1 MSVPRMSD
9 YHETYRT
16 FDWGLPETFNFG
28 TDVVDR
34 YADDVDRLALIW
46 CNAAGQERRLTFAEI
61 KKLSD
66 RFALALATRGIRK
79 GDRVVVMLPRLPEWQ
94 IVMVACLKLGTVA
107 VPCIEMLTE
116 SDLTYRIEH
125 SGATTIVTTEEN
137 RAKVSADTETLS
149 HRIFLGPDGHWNCD
163 GEEFATSDAPLK
175 PATFKPARVLHE
187 DPVVIY
193 YTSGTTG
200 PPKGVTHVARALY
213 VWRYAARYWLDLDE
227 DDLMWCTAD
236 TGWSK
241 AGTSILFGPWS
252 WGVPVLFYDGPF
264 DATGRLEVLARHRV
278 TVFCAAATEL
288 RRLIYEDVGAHDLS
302 ALRRTVSAGETLNP
316 EVANRWTELTG
327 APTHEGYGQ
336 TESLM
341 SVHTYSCTPGKS
353 GSMGLPLP
361 GYRLAVLA
369 EDGTPVGKGSS
380 GIIAIGLPNPNMFQG
395 YWREPARQQ
404 ESIVHNAAGE
414 WWLTGD
420 SGWMDDDGYV
430 FFEGRGDDIISSAG
444 YRIGP
449 SEVENA
455 LLEHAAVR
463 ECAAVASPD
472 PERGEIVKA
481 FVVLAEG
488 VAESEHLVG
497 DLQDHCK
504 RTTAPYKYPREI
516 DFVPDLPKNVAGKL
530 LRGELK
536 RREYERKG
544 KLVSEEIGVRPG

>member
-1 MSVPRMSD
+1 M
-9 YHETYRT
+9 
-16 FDWGLPETFNFG
+16 
-28 TDVVDR
+28 
-34 YADDVDRLALIW
+34 
-46 CNAAGQERRLTFAEI
+46 TFAEI

-66 RFALALATRGIRK
+66 LFALALATRGISK
-79 GDRVVVMLPRLPEWQ
+79 GDCVVVMLPRLPEWQ
-94 IVMVACLKLGTVA
+94 IVTVACLKLGAVT

-137 RAKVSADTETLS
+137 RAKVPGDLETLS

-163 GEEFATSDAPLK
+163 GEEIAMSDAP
-175 PATFKPARVLHE
+175 FESARVLPE

-200 PPKGVTHVARALY
+200 PPKGVTLAARALY

-227 DDLMWCTAD
+227 GDLMWCTAD

-252 WGVPVLFYDGPF
+252 WGVPALFYDGPF
-264 DATGRLEVLARHRV
+264 DPTGRLEVLARHRV

-341 SVHTYSCTPGKS
+341 SVHNYSCTPVKS

-361 GYRLAVLA
+361 GYKLAVLA
-369 EDGTPVGKGSS
+369 DDGTDLGNGAS
-380 GIIAIGLPNPNMFQG
+380 GIIAIGLPNPNMFLG
-395 YWREPARQQ
+395 YWREPGRQQ
-404 ESIVHNAAGE
+404 ESIVRNAAGA

-420 SGWMDDDGYV
+420 IGWMDDDGYV

-455 LLEHAAVR
+455 LLEHPAVR
-463 ECAAVASPD
+463 ECVVVASPD

-488 VAESEHLVG
+488 VAESEHLVS

-516 DFVPDLPKNVAGKL
+516 AFVADLPKNVAGKL
-530 LRGELK
+530 LRGALK
-536 RREYERKG
+536 RQEYERKG
-544 KLVSEEIGVRPG
+544 NLVSEEIGVRPG

>member
-1 MSVPRMSD
+1 MTVPRMAD

-16 FDWGLPETFNFG
+16 FDWNLPETFNFG

-34 YADDVDRLALIW
+34 YAEDIERPALIW
-46 CNAAGQERRLTFAEI
+46 CNAAGVERRFTFADI
-61 KKLSD
+61 KRLSD
-66 RFALALATRGIRK
+66 RFAHGLAESGIRK

-94 IVMVACLKLGTVA
+94 IAMVACLKLGAVT
-107 VPCIEMLTE
+107 VPCIDMLTGH
-116 SDLTYRIEH
+116 DLAYRIEH
-125 SGATTIVTTEEN
+125 SGARAIVTTEAN
-137 RAKVSADTETLS
+137 RAKVPIAVECLS
-149 HRIFLGPDGHWNCD
+149 LRIFLEDDGRWTRD
-163 GEEFATSDAPLK
+163 GREIATTDAPFE
-175 PATFKPARVLHE
+175 PVRVELE

-200 PPKGVTHVARALY
+200 NPKGVTHVARALY
-213 VWRYAARYWLDLDE
+213 VWRYAARYWLDLVDG
-227 DDLMWCTAD
+227 DLMWCTAD

-252 WGVPVLFYDGPF
+252 WGVPVLFHDGPF
-264 DATGRLEVLARHRV
+264 DITERLELLVRYRV

-288 RRLIYEDVGAHDLS
+288 RRLIYEEVGAHDLS

-316 EVANRWTELTG
+316 EVADRWTELTG

-341 SVHTYSCTPGKS
+341 SVHNYPCTPGKA

-361 GYRLAVLA
+361 GYRMTVLA
-369 EDGTPVGKGSS
+369 EDGALVDTGGS

-395 YWREPARQQ
+395 YWREPERQA
-404 ESIVHNAAGE
+404 ESIVRNDEGE

-455 LLEHAAVR
+455 LLEHPAVR

-481 FVVLAEG
+481 FVVLADG
-488 VAESEHLVG
+488 VAGSEELVG

-516 DFVPDLPKNVAGKL
+516 DFIADLPKNVAGKL
-530 LRGELK
+530 LRGVLK
-536 RREYERKG
+536 RQEYERKG
-544 KLVSEEIGVRPG
+544 AAP